1 MEKRTFVRGIGLA
14 LFGGAVIAAGAHA
27 IGPARADAQRIG
39 INVLLTGPATDAVL
53 ADIGQHGTVLDVI
66 SEIHA
71 VTLRAD
77 ASELAAIQSL
87 SYVAGANPDRE
98 VEFADLDPLP
108 VPDMSAGANAWNLDA
123 VNVTDH

>member
-53 ADIGQHGTVLDVI
+53 ADLGQHGTVLDVI

-77 ASELAAIQSL
+77 ASELAAIQTL
-87 SYVAGANPDRE
+87 PCVAAANED
-98 VEFADLDPLP
+98 AKIDLA
-108 VPDMSAGANAWNLDA
+108 S
-123 VNVTDH
+123 